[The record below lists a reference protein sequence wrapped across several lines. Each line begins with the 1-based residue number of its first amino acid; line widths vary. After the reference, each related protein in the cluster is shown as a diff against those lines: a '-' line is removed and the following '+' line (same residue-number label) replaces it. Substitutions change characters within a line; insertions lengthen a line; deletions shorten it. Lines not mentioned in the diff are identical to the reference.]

1 LETDMEN
8 MDFPDEAIQAY
19 LKLIE
24 LNMASWKPDVSEW
37 LHSSEAE
44 LPLRQLLANVP
55 CSATIH

>member
-1 LETDMEN
+1 MDIETMQL
-8 MDFPDEAIQAY
+8 PDEAIHAY

-24 LNMASWKPDVSEW
+24 LNMASWKPDVAAW
-37 LHSSEAE
+37 LHSAEAE

>member
-1 LETDMEN
+1 MEN
-8 MDFPDEAIQAY
+8 TDFPDDAIRAY

-24 LNMASWKPDVSEW
+24 LNMASWKPDVAEW
-37 LHSSEAE
+37 LHSAEAE